1 MTLNLKMTAAAL
13 GTLCATA
20 AWSADYEIKR
30 TIVLDTPAM
39 EVWHMIGD
47 FCDIDDWHP
56 GVNSCALKVID
67 GSLAR
72 VLTTVDGDDFV
83 QKRIADDA
91 GLSYTYKTVSS
102 SLPIENFIATLSI
115 ERFDSPEIT
124 WSGRFTSEDPAM
136 EQIIVEAVETGMSAI
151 ENAFKTE

>member
-1 MTLNLKMTAAAL
+1 MTLNLKLTATAIA
-13 GTLCATA
+13 TVCATA
-20 AWSADYEIKR
+20 AASADYEIKR
-30 TIVLDTPAM
+30 TIVLDSPAT

-56 GVNSCALKVID
+56 DVNSCSLKVID
-67 GSLAR
+67 GSLGR
-72 VLTTVDGDDFV
+72 VITTVGGDEFV

-115 ERFDSPEIT
+115 ERFSSPEVT
-124 WSGRFTSEDPAM
+124 WSGRFTTDDPAM
-136 EQIIVEAVETGMSAI
+136 EQIIVDAVESGMSAM
-151 ENAFKTE
+151 ESALKAQ